1 MMMGRWRFGTS
12 RRIVNSDIC
21 HYSLFT
27 IRKMSQTIYIQKQR
41 YQLDAADLIQSG
53 GEGMVFGLGNTA
65 VKLYHQPTP
74 TQADKLRYWLAQRW
88 PLPPDVL
95 VPCAPVHDKN
105 GQLIGLQM
113 PRLPAN
119 TVPLKQLSL
128 PNFWQQHALTTQQ
141 IVPLF
146 QRLHQT
152 LSRLHQLQIVVGDLN
167 ETNIFFTP
175 SGQSASQSF
184 WIDVDS
190 YQFGHF
196 PCPVAMPAF
205 LDPTL
210 YHVTNFGAR
219 PYFTPLTDWYAFTV
233 LLVKSLLQVHP
244 YGGVHRQ
251 HKSLQA
257 RATAGISILAN
268 DITLPPRARPPET
281 LSDDLLHHLH
291 TTFDKGER
299 RPFPPQLL
307 QQYVQNLQTCSQ
319 CQLAYPGSRRG
330 CPACS
335 HPTPAPVQPSTAV
348 AKTLLQ
354 VDGFIEAVFVQP
366 NGRLL
371 IITRQGEEYRL
382 VRAGIGGVLS
392 EKVLFS
398 GSVGYRFGAFTRPD
412 GHEFLVVNPPH
423 RPQLLVLDVHGSQPQ
438 QVTLLETA
446 LFRDT
451 AVFATTPNHLY
462 RISGGWIMRGAVQRG
477 SYLEDPIGTAHRA
490 QTQLFGSPFSN
501 SIAGYHR
508 IFAEHRFFATA
519 ANGTEYQLATALP
532 PGSHITE
539 AAVAFSPNQIGV
551 VQQLAANGRSQTYVQ
566 AFNHQ
571 GQWQQSWDLGE
582 EGWETAVYQFANL
595 NQPLPQ
601 QLLPS
606 DKPHYHPAGWL
617 VQRPQQLTFL
627 AASK

>member
-1 MMMGRWRFGTS
+1 MNCEPVS
-12 RRIVNSDIC
+12 S
-21 HYSLFT
+21 FT
-27 IRKMSQTIYIQKQR
+27 IQKRPKSPTISPFKITMAHTIYIQNQR

-65 VKLYHQPTP
+65 VKLYHHPTP
-74 TQADKLRYWLAQRW
+74 AHQDKIRHWFAQPRQLPGEILA
-88 PLPPDVL
+88 
-95 VPCAPVHDKN
+95 PCAPAFNKQ
-105 GQLIGLQM
+105 GQIIGVQM
-113 PRLPAN
+113 PRLPAMS
-119 TVPLKQLSL
+119 VPLKQLSL

-146 QRLHQT
+146 QRLHQA

-167 ETNIFFTP
+167 ETNLFFTP
-175 SGQSASQSF
+175 PGQSASQSF

-190 YQFGHF
+190 YQFGQF

-210 YHVTNFGAR
+210 YHVTNFAER

-233 LLVKSLLQVHP
+233 LLVKSLLQIHP

-257 RATAGISILAN
+257 RATAGVSILAN
-268 DITLPPRARPPET
+268 DVTLPPRARPPET

-299 RPFPPQLL
+299 RPFPPNLL
-307 QQYVQNLQTCSQ
+307 QEYAQNLQSCPQ
-319 CQLAYPGSRRG
+319 CQLAYPGNRRG

-335 HPTPAPVQPSTAV
+335 HPTPVPVQPSAAV
-348 AKTLLQ
+348 SKTLLQ

-371 IITRQGEEYRL
+371 IIYRQGEQYRL
-382 VRAGIGGVLS
+382 VRAGIGGLLS
-392 EKVLFS
+392 EMVLFN
-398 GSVGYRFGAFTRPD
+398 GSVGYRFGTFTRPD
-412 GHEFLVVNPPH
+412 GHDFLVVNPPH
-423 RPQLLVLDVHGSQPQ
+423 RPQLLVLDIYSSQPQ

-446 LFRDT
+446 MFRNT
-451 AVFATTPNHLY
+451 AVFTTTPNHLY
-462 RISGGWIMRGAVQRG
+462 RISGGWIIRGSVQYG
-477 SYLEDPIGTAHRA
+477 SYLEDPVGTAHRA

-501 SIAGYHR
+501 TVAGFHR
-508 IFAEHRFFATA
+508 IFAEHRFFTITP
-519 ANGTEYQLATALP
+519 NGTERQLATALP
-532 PGSHITE
+532 PGSYIAE
-539 AAVAFSPNQIGV
+539 AAVVFAPNLIGV
-551 VQQLAANGRSQTYVQ
+551 VQQLAENGRFHTHVQ
-566 AFNHQ
+566 AFNQQ

-582 EGWETAVYQFANL
+582 DGWETAVHQFASL
-595 NQPLPQ
+595 KQPLPQ
-601 QLLPS
+601 PLPPS
-606 DKPHYHPAGWL
+606 DKLHYHPAGWL
-617 VQRPQQLTFL
+617 IQQPQQLNFL